1 VAHLKAGSD
10 SYDTRKIMAEN
21 TMNYIAG
28 LDPEANYLLMG
39 DFNLY
44 SDQEQAWKA
53 FTMNNNNI
61 INFNDPVNQSGHWHN
76 NSQYSDYHT
85 QSTHASFNSCAAGG
99 GMDDRFDFILI
110 SNDIKKGSKRIQYVA
125 NSYWAVGQD
134 GKHFNKS
141 ILDSPTNHSV
151 PSEVLTALYKNSD
164 HLPVTLKL
172 AVGGTIGIEEQK
184 NTSFGALII
193 VNPVNNK
200 LLKASFY
207 SNRVQKAILTFYDFT
222 GKRYFVKVLHTSKGK
237 NTFSFPLETLSS
249 GIYIVKLTDEKG
261 FFKTA
266 KVIIP

>member
-1 VAHLKAGSD
+1 
-10 SYDTRKIMAEN
+10 
-21 TMNYIAG
+21 
-28 LDPEANYLLMG
+28 
-39 DFNLY
+39 
-44 SDQEQAWKA
+44 
-53 FTMNNNNI
+53 
-61 INFNDPVNQSGHWHN
+61 
-76 NSQYSDYHT
+76 
-85 QSTHASFNSCAAGG
+85 
-99 GMDDRFDFILI
+99 LI

-193 VNPVNNK
+193 VNPANNK